1 MTRYSPCDAVL
12 SAWSRDRWTA
22 LAWRVRSAPVAVRW
36 PVRLP
41 ALSSIL
47 ALALALAGCAPESE
61 SGNAALRAFAPPVD
75 APAVTVVHGA
85 LIHTMDDRRPM
96 ATALAFDA
104 EGKILAVGSDQ
115 AVLEAFPTAERLD
128 RSGRTIIPGLIDSH
142 GHLHG
147 LAESLTRVR
156 LDGTTSL
163 DDVIQRLKAHA
174 AGLGEEDWLLGRGWD
189 QNDWPG
195 QAFPSRADLDRH
207 FPDRPVWLRRVDGH
221 AAWGNS
227 AALARVDRD
236 LSGDWQVDGG
246 MIHRDANGEPTGIFI
261 DRAMALVERQVPPTS
276 DAVMMDAID
285 LALRQLLSLGLTGV
299 HDPGLGLDA
308 FDRFRRKLDQG
319 VLHTRLYV
327 MTDGVG
333 DTLDWLCEHGPF
345 ADPSGRLFMRATK
358 LYGDGA
364 LGSRGAALLEDY
376 SDDPGNRGL
385 LFHDVIE
392 MKSMIDRVLGCGFQ
406 AGIHAIG
413 DRANRVVID
422 ALAASIVAHPDNPGR
437 HRVEH
442 AQVLA
447 PEDLDRFA
455 ALEIIAAMQPTHATS
470 DMYWAE
476 DRVGPERIRF
486 AYAWR
491 SLLDSGARVAFGSD
505 FPVEQADPR
514 LGLYAAVSRQD
525 LQGTPAGGWYPE
537 ERVTR
542 GEALR
547 GFTLDAAYAAFM
559 EDHVGSLEAGKRADF
574 VVLDRDYMTVPAAEI
589 PRLRILETWLDG
601 ERLHPR

>member
-1 MTRYSPCDAVL
+1 MTRYSLRDAVL
-12 SAWSRDRWTA
+12 SAGSRGRSTATPSLFWSA
-22 LAWRVRSAPVAVRW
+22 SVPI
-36 PVRLP
+36 RLP
-41 ALSSIL
+41 VLASGL
-47 ALALALAGCAPESE
+47 ALVLALAGCAPEPE
-61 SGNAALRAFAPPVD
+61 SGND
-75 APAVTVVHGA
+75 APRAVASPVEETAVTVVHGA

-96 ATALAFDA
+96 AAALAFDA
-104 EGKILAVGSDQ
+104 DGEILAVGSDEEIF
-115 AVLEAFPTAERLD
+115 EAFPAAERLD

-147 LAESLTRVR
+147 LAESLTRAR

-163 DDVIQRLKAHA
+163 DDVIQRLKAHE

-246 MIHRDANGEPTGIFI
+246 MIHRDANGEPTGVFI
-261 DRAMALVERQVPPTS
+261 DRAMALVERHVPPTS

-333 DTLDWLCEHGPF
+333 DTLDWLCENGPF

-385 LFHDVIE
+385 LFHDVVE

-422 ALAASIVAHPDNPGR
+422 ALAASIAAHPDNPGR

-505 FPVEQADPR
+505 FPVEAVDPR

-525 LQGTPAGGWYPE
+525 LEGVPVGGWYPD

-542 GEALR
+542 REALR

-574 VVLDRDYMTVPAAEI
+574 VVLDRDYMTVPAADI